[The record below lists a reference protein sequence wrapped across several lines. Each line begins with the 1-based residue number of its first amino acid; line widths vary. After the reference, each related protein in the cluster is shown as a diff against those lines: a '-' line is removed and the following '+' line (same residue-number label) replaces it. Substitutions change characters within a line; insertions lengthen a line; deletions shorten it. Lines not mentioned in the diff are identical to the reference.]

1 VCVRVWF
8 CVVAVS
14 EDGMVTIIRDLRLYL
29 YIYIYIRSDSVS
41 DVETVS
47 CSNNIVDIQF
57 FWFSCLLF
65 ISFGLEFYSLKLS

>member
-1 VCVRVWF
+1 MEWSLLLGTSVC
-8 CVVAVS
+8 
-14 EDGMVTIIRDLRLYL
+14 T